1 MDAEEALWNAGISV
15 NRNAIPFDPKP
26 PVIAS
31 GIRMGTPAVT
41 TRGFGSEEMKR
52 VASFIAKVL
61 SSTEDKRAQKQ
72 IRREV
77 QEMCQR
83 FPIPGRA

>member
-1 MDAEEALWNAGISV
+1 
-15 NRNAIPFDPKP
+15 
-26 PVIAS
+26 
-31 GIRMGTPAVT
+31 MGTPAVT
-41 TRGFGSEEMKR
+41 TRGFGPEEMKR